1 MRRRRFEHQHSPGV
15 SADAGALDTLFWNDP
30 LTIRY
35 GADEILHGH
44 GEIAAFN
51 ARRRPLSPDRALADT
66 VGTTY
71 GETAETVSTLSRHA
85 ARASARFHPRRLPVR
100 GAQEYLK

>member
-30 LTIRY
+30 LTVRY

-51 ARRRPLSPDRALADT
+51 ARRRPLGPDRALADT

-71 GETAETVSTLSRHA
+71 GETAATVSTLFLDTPPERRPDFI
-85 ARASARFHPRRLPVR
+85 RAGFQCEAH
-100 GAQEYLK
+100 KNI